1 MDREIIYAIFAAVVG
16 LSIVGGLMFGPKASA
31 TAEQEHTYAPEDIR
45 YRLQKS
51 ELKKKRKPHVQAS
64 APETLAPSGATSS
77 SSSSSSGGGDG
88 DSNEDSQEEPSLSDE
103 PDAEEPPID

>member
-16 LSIVGGLMFGPKASA
+16 LSIVGGLMLGPKASA

-64 APETLAPSGATSS
+64 ASETLAPSGAT
-77 SSSSSSGGGDG
+77 SSSSSGGGDG